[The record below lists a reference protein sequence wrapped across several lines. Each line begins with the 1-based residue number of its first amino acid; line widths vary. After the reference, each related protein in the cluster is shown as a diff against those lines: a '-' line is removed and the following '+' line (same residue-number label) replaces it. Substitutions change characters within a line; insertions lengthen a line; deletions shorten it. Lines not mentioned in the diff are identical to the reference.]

1 LPRGYRHLEP
11 PEDVSFGNL
20 WRFFAYS
27 FAYWRSQVLGLLA
40 GLQRMVLGLWMP
52 VLGQRVVDEIGTPF
66 LNGKISEAEAWT
78 RLGWLIGI
86 TGGIMVLHAPA
97 TLGRFYFPHRA
108 MASAVR
114 DIRYKLFAH
123 LQRLSLGFHSKR
135 ATGGIVARVI
145 SDVQAAQQSFDT
157 LVVEL
162 PQNVMVA
169 VAAFCILAYHDWQW
183 ALVAMASTPLFVVT
197 TRMVRKPMR
206 RVTRKQRETVERM
219 SGHVQERLGMIREV
233 QAFNAEELEEQ
244 TMLDEAELLR
254 AHTLKQ
260 RILAGL
266 LRSSA
271 EITRFIALAIVLF
284 FGVYRLVTSPTGT
297 IEVGAFMLFWGLTR
311 RLLNPMNFFADLYMR
326 MQIAAAAAD
335 RVMEFFDTEADIT
348 DSPDAEPLQLTAK
361 APRVTFDHLEFSYP
375 SDEPVVVLH
384 DVTFTAEPGQRVV
397 LVGESGAGKSTLLS
411 LLPRFYDLQG
421 GTIHIDGQDV
431 KQVQVP
437 SLRRAIAVVP
447 QEPVLFS
454 GSILENIQY
463 GNPEASFEQV
473 REAAR
478 AANAEPFILE
488 TEDGYET
495 QIGERGVRL
504 SGGQIQ
510 RVAIARAFLKDPSIL
525 ILDEATSN
533 LDAVTESLVLD
544 AIDRLARGRTTFI
557 IAHRLSTARTADKIV
572 VLDRGKV
579 VQTGT
584 HAELV
589 NTPGTFKTLWDRQ
602 IGDMG

>member
-1 LPRGYRHLEP
+1 
-11 PEDVSFGNL
+11 VSFGNL
-20 WRFFAYS
+20 WRFFAFS
-27 FAYWRSQVLGLLA
+27 FPYWRSQALGFLT

-52 VLGQRVVDEIGTPF
+52 VLGQRVVDEIGTPY
-66 LNGKISEAEAWT
+66 LNGKITEAQAWT
-78 RLGWLIGI
+78 NLAWLIGI
-86 TGGIMVLHAPA
+86 TGAIMLLHAPA

-114 DIRYKLFAH
+114 DIRYQLFAH

-157 LVVEL
+157 LVVQL
-162 PQNVMVA
+162 PQNLLVA
-169 VAAFCILAYHDWQW
+169 LGAIVILMIQDWQW
-183 ALVAMASTPLFVVT
+183 ALVALASTPLFVVT

-206 RVTRKQRETVERM
+206 RVTRQQRETVERM
-219 SGHVQERLGMIREV
+219 SGHVQERLSMIREV
-233 QAFNAEELEEQ
+233 QAFNAEAMEEQ
-244 TMLDEAELLR
+244 TLLDEAETLR

-260 RILAGL
+260 RLLAGL

-271 EITRFIALAIVLF
+271 EITRFIAISIVLF
-284 FGVYRLVTSPTGT
+284 FGVYRLVTSPPGT
-297 IEVGAFMLFWGLTR
+297 IEVGAFLLFWGLTQ

-335 RVMEFFDTEADIT
+335 RVMEFFDTDPDIIDAD
-348 DSPDAEPLQLTAK
+348 DAK
-361 APRVTFDHLEFSYP
+361 ALTLRDGAPAVEFDRLSFSYP
-375 SDEPVVVLH
+375 ADEPVVVLRE
-384 DVTFTAEPGQRVV
+384 VTFTAKPGERVV

-421 GTIHIDGQDV
+421 GTIRIDGQDI
-431 KQVQVP
+431 KQVTVQ
-437 SLRRAIAVVP
+437 SLRRAIAIVP
-447 QEPVLFS
+447 QEPILFS

-463 GNPEASFEQV
+463 GNPDAGFEQV

-478 AANAEPFILE
+478 AANAEAFILD

-495 QIGERGVRL
+495 EIGERGVRL

-544 AIDRLARGRTTFI
+544 AIDRLAKGRTTFI
-557 IAHRLSTARTADKIV
+557 IAHRLSTARSADKIV
-572 VLDRGKV
+572 VVDRGRV
-579 VQTGT
+579 VQVGT
-584 HAELV
+584 HDQLV
-589 NTPGTFKTLWDRQ
+589 NAPGMFKTLWDRQ